1 MCISLSSIKI
11 SFVLNLLLGIVVL
24 RTSKGWW
31 QTEYGPA
38 FKKSRLIHSR
48 KIVTIEQ
55 MPDKTNPGLQGVFLP
70 RLVVTVTLQ

>member
-1 MCISLSSIKI
+1 MTVYIDDNISYPRRNP
-11 SFVLNLLLGIVVL
+11 VDTALGRVH
-24 RTSKGWW
+24 TSVKA
-31 QTEYGPA
+31 QE
-38 FKKSRLIHSR
+38 SRLIHSR